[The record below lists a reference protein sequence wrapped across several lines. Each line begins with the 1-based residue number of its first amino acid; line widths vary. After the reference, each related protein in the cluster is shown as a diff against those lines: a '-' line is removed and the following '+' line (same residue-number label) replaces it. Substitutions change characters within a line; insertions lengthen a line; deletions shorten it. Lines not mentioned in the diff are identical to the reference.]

1 MQVLVDHSTN
11 VTTTGKIT
19 RYDVSP
25 FATSSTQG
33 VPSANGDLRVTVQ
46 ASRQLTIEAEVISGR
61 GESNHVVWQQNLQYS
76 NLQLYLQNSTT
87 QARRCLPN
95 APFDG
100 VIIDNLTFRSSSKP
114 AVAPRVRHTMVGR

>member
-61 GESNHVVWQQNLQYS
+61 GESTHVVWQQNLQYS

-87 QARRCLPN
+87 QARCLPN
-95 APFDG
+95 
-100 VIIDNLTFRSSSKP
+100 
-114 AVAPRVRHTMVGR
+114 VRLME